1 MTATLFSPLTLR
13 DVELRNRIGVSP
25 MCQYSSRDGFADDW
39 HLVHLGAFA
48 TGGAGV
54 VFTEATA
61 VAANGRISPRD
72 LGIWDDAHV
81 GALARITDF
90 VAGHG
95 AVPCIQL
102 AHAGRKAS
110 TRRPWDDG
118 PATVPADRGGWPD
131 DVWAPS
137 AVPFSDEY
145 PRPAALDLPGIRSVV
160 EAFADAARRAL
171 AAGFR
176 IAEIHAAHGYLLHE
190 FLSPLSNRRDDAYG
204 GAFENR
210 TRLLI
215 EVVDRVRDVWPQ
227 RLPLFVRIS
236 ATDWVEGGWDADQ
249 SVALAAS
256 LRDHG
261 VDLVD
266 TSSGGLDPSQKIPLA
281 PGYQVP
287 FAARIRREADV
298 PTAAVGLI
306 TDPAQADAIIR
317 GGQADLVLLA
327 REMLRQPHWP
337 LLAAHALGAQGPW
350 PPQYL
355 RARPR

>member
-1 MTATLFSPLTLR
+1 MTPTLFSTLTLR

-48 TGGAGV
+48 TGGAGI

-61 VAANGRISPRD
+61 VTANGRISPAD

-81 GALARITDF
+81 EMLSRIADF
-90 VAGHG
+90 VEGQG
-95 AVPCIQL
+95 AAPGIQL

-110 TRRPWDDG
+110 TRRPWDEG

-145 PRPAALDLPGIRSVV
+145 PRPTALDL
-160 EAFADAARRAL
+160 AAIGRVTDSFGKAAERAL
-171 AAGFR
+171 DAGFR
-176 IAEIHAAHGYLLHE
+176 IVEIHAAHGYLLHE
-190 FLSPLSNRRDDAYG
+190 FLSPLSNRREDAYG
-204 GAFENR
+204 GSFENR
-210 TRLLI
+210 TRLLL
-215 EVVDRVRDVWPQ
+215 EVVDRVRDVWPE

-236 ATDWVEGGWDADQ
+236 ATDWVEGGWDVDQ
-249 SVALAAS
+249 SVALARS

-261 VDLVD
+261 VDVVD
-266 TSSGGLDPSQKIPLA
+266 TSSGGLDPSQRIPLE

-287 FAARIRREADV
+287 FATRIRCEADI

-306 TDPAQADAIIR
+306 TEPLQADAIIR

-337 LLAAHALGAQGPW
+337 LLAAHALGAKGAW
-350 PPQYL
+350 PSQYL

>member
-1 MTATLFSPLTLR
+1 MAPTLFSPLKLR

-61 VAANGRISPRD
+61 VAANGRISPQD

-81 GALARITDF
+81 EMLSRITDF
-90 VAGHG
+90 VGRHG
-95 AVPCIQL
+95 AVPGTQL

-118 PATVPADRGGWPD
+118 PATVPAESGGWPD

-137 AVPFSDEY
+137 AVPYSDAY
-145 PRPAALDLPGIRSVV
+145 PRPNALDLAGIRSVV
-160 EAFADAARRAL
+160 EAFGDAARRAL
-171 AAGFR
+171 EAGFR
-176 IAEIHAAHGYLLHE
+176 IVEIHSAHGYLLHE

-204 GAFENR
+204 GSFENR
-210 TRLLI
+210 ARLLL
-215 EVVDRVRDVWPQ
+215 EVVDRVRDVWPE
-227 RLPLFVRIS
+227 RLPLSVRIS

-249 SVALAAS
+249 SVALARS

-261 VDLVD
+261 VDIVD
-266 TSSGGLDPSQKIPLA
+266 ASSGGLDPSQKIPLG

-287 FAARIRREADV
+287 FAARIRREAGV
-298 PTAAVGLI
+298 PTATVGLI
-306 TDPAQADAIIR
+306 TDPLQADAIVR
-317 GGQADLVLLA
+317 GGEADVVLLA

-337 LLAAHALGAQGPW
+337 LQAAHALGVEGSW
-350 PPQYL
+350 PSQYL